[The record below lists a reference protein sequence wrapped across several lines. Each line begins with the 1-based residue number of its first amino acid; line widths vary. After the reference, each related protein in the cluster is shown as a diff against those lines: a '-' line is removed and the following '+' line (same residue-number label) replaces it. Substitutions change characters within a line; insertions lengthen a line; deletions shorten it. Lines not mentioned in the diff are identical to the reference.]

1 MFLFFAYGY
10 SIPELFLA
18 FTQYQGRRLNPL
30 FLKKF
35 CYTIPRMTPEEKKK
49 LDEVYELVAENNE
62 LLKGIS
68 KVTTKMN
75 RKMILDGVM
84 KVVYYGVII
93 GGSIGAFYL
102 VQPYIDS
109 LRSSLDSINGTMSE
123 VNKATGSL
131 KNGVSV
137 FSTMEEN
144 LRALTGGSK

>member
-1 MFLFFAYGY
+1 
-10 SIPELFLA
+10 
-18 FTQYQGRRLNPL
+18 
-30 FLKKF
+30 
-35 CYTIPRMTPEEKKK
+35 MTPEEKRK

-62 LLKGIS
+62 LLKGVS

-109 LRSSLDSINGTMSE
+109 LQSSIDSINGTVNE

-144 LRALTGGSK
+144 LRALTGTK